1 MKYLILLTA
10 LGISLIAAYY
20 SIVGLAAI
28 FAASVI
34 PVIVMGS
41 ALEVGKLVSVAYLHQ
56 KWKTIPFLL
65 KSYLTFAIFLLMFIT
80 SMGIFGFLS
89 KAHIEQTVVAGDNTV
104 KIERIENNVKR
115 EKRLI
120 KDAETVLEQLDKA
133 VQVLI
138 NYDRIRGDT
147 GAIATRE
154 KQKPERD
161 ELALVIKKAEAKID
175 KYLDEKLVLEKEQ
188 IAIEA
193 EVGPIKYIAEFV
205 YGEKADKSMLEEA
218 VRWVIVILVIVFDP
232 LAVCLLVA
240 WSHLAMSTSKPKQEP
255 KKEVINPHANIKKKV
270 MFEVPPDAKVK
281 VDANRKK
288 TIIIAGNEY
297 TEAQIAGILKSNY
310 NDLPDD
316 QKTVYNKFRKKKAG
330 AKAGSA

>member
-1 MKYLILLTA
+1 MRYLILFTA
-10 LGISLIAAYY
+10 LGISFIAAYY

-56 KWKTIPFLL
+56 KWDTVPILL
-65 KSYLTFAIFLLMFIT
+65 KGYLSFAVFLLMFIT

-89 KAHIEQTVVAGDNTV
+89 KAHIEQTVVSGDNTV
-104 KIERIENNVKR
+104 KIERIDNQIKR
-115 EKRLI
+115 QNRVI
-120 KDAETVLEQLDKA
+120 SDAETVLNQLDKA
-133 VQVLI
+133 VEVLI
-138 NYDRIRGDT
+138 KFDRIRGDT

-154 KQKPERD
+154 NQKPERSQ
-161 ELALVIKKAEAKID
+161 LSGVINNAENIID
-175 KYLDEKLVLEKEQ
+175 KLQSEKLILEKEQ

-205 YGEKADKSMLEEA
+205 YGEKADRTMLENS
-218 VRWVIVILVIVFDP
+218 VRWVIIIIVVVFDP

-240 WSHLAMSTSKPKQEP
+240 WSHLAVLIKNENKFLNPNANKKQKLISLPE
-255 KKEVINPHANIKKKV
+255 EITI
-270 MFEVPPDAKVK
+270 K
-281 VDANRKK
+281 VDKEKNK
-288 TIIIAGNEY
+288 TIIIGGIVY
-297 TEAQIAGILKSNY
+297 TEAQIAGILKANY

-316 QKTVYNKFRKKKAG
+316 QKTVYNKFKKKKTG
-330 AKAGSA
+330 SKSGSA

>member
-10 LGISLIAAYY
+10 LGISIIAAYY

-34 PVIVMGS
+34 PVIVMGT

-56 KWKTIPFLL
+56 KWKTVPFLL
-65 KSYLTFAIFLLMFIT
+65 KGYLTFAIFLLMFIT

-89 KAHIEQTVVAGDNTV
+89 KAHIEQTVVSGDNTV
-104 KIERIENNVKR
+104 KIQRLDNQIKRQNRI
-115 EKRLI
+115 I
-120 KDAETVLEQLDKA
+120 KDAETVLSQLDKA

-138 NYDRIRGDT
+138 DYDRIRGDT

-161 ELALVIKKAEAKID
+161 QLSSVITKAEDKID
-175 KYLDEKLVLEKEQ
+175 KFQESKLILEKEQ

-205 YGEKADKSMLEEA
+205 YGEKADRSMLEDA
-218 VRWVIVILVIVFDP
+218 VRWVIIILVVVFDP

-240 WSHLAMSTSKPKQEP
+240 WSHLAVSNKPTIQK
-255 KKEVINPHANIKKKV
+255 VIPTTNSNVKKKV
-270 MFEVPPDAKVK
+270 LFEVPNDAKVK
-281 VDANRKK
+281 VDQNKNK
-288 TIIIAGNEY
+288 TIVIGGIEY
-297 TEAQIAGILKSNY
+297 TEPQIIGILKANY
-310 NDLPDD
+310 KDLPDD
-316 QKTVYNKFRKKKAG
+316 QKTVYNKFKKKKAG

>member
-10 LGISLIAAYY
+10 LGISIIAAYY

-34 PVIVMGS
+34 PVIVMGT
-41 ALEVGKLVSVAYLHQ
+41 ALEIGKLVSVAYLHQ
-56 KWKTIPFLL
+56 KWKTVPFLL
-65 KSYLTFAIFLLMFIT
+65 KGYLTFAIFLLMFIT

-89 KAHIEQTVVAGDNTV
+89 KAHIEQTVVSGDNTV
-104 KIERIENNVKR
+104 KIQRLDNQIKRQNRI
-115 EKRLI
+115 I
-120 KDAETVLEQLDKA
+120 KDAETVLSQLDKA

-138 NYDRIRGDT
+138 DYDRIRGDT

-161 ELALVIKKAEAKID
+161 QLSSVITKAEDKID
-175 KYLDEKLVLEKEQ
+175 KFQESKLILEKEQ

-205 YGEKADKSMLEEA
+205 YGEKADRSMLEDA
-218 VRWVIVILVIVFDP
+218 VRWVIIILVVVFDP

-240 WSHLAMSTSKPKQEP
+240 WSHLAVSNKPTIQK
-255 KKEVINPHANIKKKV
+255 VIPNTNSNVKKKV
-270 MFEVPPDAKVK
+270 LFEVPNDAKVK
-281 VDANRKK
+281 VDQNKNK
-288 TIIIAGNEY
+288 TIVIGGIEY
-297 TEAQIAGILKSNY
+297 TEPQIIGILKANY
-310 NDLPDD
+310 KDLPDD
-316 QKTVYNKFRKKKAG
+316 QKTVYNKFKKKKAG